1 VTVVGRV
8 RTALPGGPL
17 GVAALV
23 IGLALA
29 GATAFGLWHLVV
41 GGLISGNPR
50 AGTFGLI
57 LAAAAGLL
65 LVAWVWL
72 LRRSR
77 RRVA

>member
-1 VTVVGRV
+1 MTVVGRV

-23 IGLALA
+23 IGVALA
-29 GATAFGLWHLVV
+29 GAVAFGLWHLVV

-57 LAAAAGLL
+57 LASVAGLL